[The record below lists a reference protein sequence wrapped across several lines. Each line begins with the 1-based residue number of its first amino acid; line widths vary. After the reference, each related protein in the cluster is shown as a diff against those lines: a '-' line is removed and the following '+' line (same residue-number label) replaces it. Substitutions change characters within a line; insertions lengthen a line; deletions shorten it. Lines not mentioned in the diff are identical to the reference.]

1 MCELATRGESALF
14 QDITLE
20 ELRLLKN
27 KKEITVIDVRSPSEY
42 KDATLP
48 DSLNIPF
55 FDDAERAE
63 VGTLYKQTSV
73 HAAKERGL
81 EIVSAKLPSFIKAFG
96 AIEGDK
102 AVFCW
107 RGGMR
112 SRTTATVL
120 SLMDIHAYRLIGG
133 YKTYRKWVLE
143 GLETYDFKPKSYVI
157 HGNTGTGKTNLL
169 HRLKSQGHPVLDLEG
184 MAGHRGS
191 IFGQIGLQANNQKT
205 FDSLLLEELIRIEDA
220 PYVLFEAESKKIGKV
235 VMPPFMAEQKESGT
249 QIWIEMPMQARVQQ
263 ILEDYRPEE
272 YKDQCISAFRSIK
285 SRIHIPIAA
294 EIERCL
300 QADLFGEAV
309 ALLLEFYY
317 DPKYDHSSNQYEGVE
332 KVTFKVNTVDEAEA
346 AVRSYLASQKV

>member
-1 MCELATRGESALF
+1 MF

-20 ELRLLKN
+20 ELRVLQN
-27 KKEITVIDVRSPSEY
+27 KKQITVIDVRSPSEY

-48 DSLNIPF
+48 NSLNIPF

-73 HAAKERGL
+73 QAAKERGL
-81 EIVSAKLPSFIKAFG
+81 EIVSDKLPSFIKEFA

-120 SLMDIHAYRLIGG
+120 SLMDIHVYRLIGG
-133 YKTYRKWVLE
+133 YKAYRKWVLDE
-143 GLETYDFKPKSYVI
+143 LETYDYKPKSYVI
-157 HGNTGTGKTNLL
+157 HGNTGIGKTKLL
-169 HRLKSQGHPVLDLEG
+169 HRLKKKGHPILDLEG

-205 FDSLLLEELIRIEDA
+205 FDSLLLEELIRVEDS
-220 PYVLFEAESKKIGKV
+220 PYVLIEAESKKIGKV
-235 VMPPFMAEQKESGT
+235 VMPPFLAQHKETGT
-249 QIWIEMPMQARVQQ
+249 QIWIEMPMQARVQH
-263 ILEDYRPEE
+263 ILEDYRPEV
-272 YKDQCISAFRSIK
+272 YKEECISAFERIK

-300 QADLFGEAV
+300 RADLFDEAV
-309 ALLLEFYY
+309 ALLLEYYY
-317 DPKYDHSSNQYEGVE
+317 DPKYDYTTNQYEGIE
-332 KVTFKVNTVDEAEA
+332 KVTFKVNNLDEAEA
-346 AVRSYLASQKV
+346 AVLSFLKDQES